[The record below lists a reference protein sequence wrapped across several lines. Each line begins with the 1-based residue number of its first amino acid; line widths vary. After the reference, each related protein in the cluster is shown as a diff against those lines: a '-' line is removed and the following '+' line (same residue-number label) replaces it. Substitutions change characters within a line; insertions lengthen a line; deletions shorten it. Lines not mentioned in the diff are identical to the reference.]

1 MLAWVLLKMTSTFT
15 KIKRLSEGEMPD
27 FSDSVKFDP
36 NYKLNYVIYIMDL
49 RLQGIKCATMGI
61 HL

>member
-1 MLAWVLLKMTSTFT
+1 MTSTFT

-36 NYKLNYVIYIMDL
+36 NYKLSYVIYIMNL
-49 RLQGIKCATMGI
+49 RLQGKKCATMGI
-61 HL
+61 NL

>member
-1 MLAWVLLKMTSTFT
+1 MTSTFT
-15 KIKRLSEGEMPD
+15 KIKRLSEGEMSD

-49 RLQGIKCATMGI
+49 RLQGKKCATMGI
-61 HL
+61 NL